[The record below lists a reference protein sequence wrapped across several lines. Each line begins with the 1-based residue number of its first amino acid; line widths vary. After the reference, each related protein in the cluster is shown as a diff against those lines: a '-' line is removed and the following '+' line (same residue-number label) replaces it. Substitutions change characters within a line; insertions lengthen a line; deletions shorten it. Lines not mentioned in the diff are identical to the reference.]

1 MKPRP
6 LHAEKR
12 SWLFLP
18 LNKLSIFISEKR
30 QSMFHYSVLPFR
42 NLFAVLFAIF
52 TRNSITGTSVRTPTV
67 VASAAGEVVPNK
79 AIATA
84 TASSKKL
91 DAPIMPAGAAILCG
105 NFKT

>member
-1 MKPRP
+1 
-6 LHAEKR
+6 
-12 SWLFLP
+12 
-18 LNKLSIFISEKR
+18 
-30 QSMFHYSVLPFR
+30 MFHYSVLPFR

-91 DAPIMPAGAAILCG
+91 DGRKKILLFFSRQIG
-105 NFKT
+105 EFYRRIKLELSVIHHV